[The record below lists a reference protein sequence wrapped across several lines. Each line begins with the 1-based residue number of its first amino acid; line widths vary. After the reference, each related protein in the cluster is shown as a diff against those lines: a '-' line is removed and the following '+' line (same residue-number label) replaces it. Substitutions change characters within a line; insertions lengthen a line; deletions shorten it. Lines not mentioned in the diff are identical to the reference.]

1 MTMLTLQEVQERLR
15 IGRRAL
21 RHLIDHDEDF
31 VTIKLGHR
39 RVMRAQSF
47 EDFIAAK
54 EKQDRPNRETKK

>member
-1 MTMLTLQEVQERLR
+1 MTMLTLNEVQERLR

-39 RVMRAQSF
+39 RVMREQAF
-47 EDFIAAK
+47 EEFVQAK
-54 EKQDRPNRETKK
+54 ERASRPMKK